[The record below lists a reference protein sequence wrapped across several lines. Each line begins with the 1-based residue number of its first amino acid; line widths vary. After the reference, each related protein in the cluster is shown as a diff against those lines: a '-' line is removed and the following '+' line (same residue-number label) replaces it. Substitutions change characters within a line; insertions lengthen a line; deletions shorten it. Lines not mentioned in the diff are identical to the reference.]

1 MLCNLSCVTASAV
14 REGGITNGSSV
25 LGDPQATMLYLHVF
39 FFSSRSLGILVS
51 VSPVNEIHVSLWS
64 PDIILKV
71 ARMFENPATC
81 EHAHTKSRQ
90 GFLRLS
96 SGDAFASRCN
106 SGARA
111 RTLINKPL
119 SQSFTHSLCLYL
131 WMKQL
136 EDLLEQ
142 HEHVSCSGGKQACGN
157 QISYTE
163 ASEAEEVGRR
173 DSAPRGIGGHRAC
186 LSRSEEESLQNPGG
200 IW

>member
-119 SQSFTHSLCLYL
+119 SQSFTHSLCL
-131 WMKQL
+131 
-136 EDLLEQ
+136 
-142 HEHVSCSGGKQACGN
+142 
-157 QISYTE
+157 
-163 ASEAEEVGRR
+163 
-173 DSAPRGIGGHRAC
+173 
-186 LSRSEEESLQNPGG
+186 
-200 IW
+200 